1 MRKFDDASGATW
13 VATVRERPGTD
24 YKGRYFLSLR
34 PEGGD
39 EKDEEEGVALL
50 DVRWNSRRTG
60 ERTLE
65 TMSDT
70 ELRRR
75 LRLARGRYRA
85 RSAGESDPA
94 AE

>member
-1 MRKFDDASGATW
+1 MRRFDDASGATW
-13 VATVRERPGTD
+13 VATVKERPGTD
-24 YKGRYFLSLR
+24 YKGRYFLFLR

-39 EKDEEEGVALL
+39 EKDEGEGVALL

-85 RSAGESDPA
+85 RSAGEPDPA

>member
-1 MRKFDDASGATW
+1 MRTFDDTSGATW
-13 VATVRERPGTD
+13 VATVKERPGTD
-24 YKGRYFLSLR
+24 YKGRYFLLLR
-34 PEGGD
+34 PEGAD
-39 EKDEEEGVALL
+39 DEEGVALL
-50 DVRWNSRRTG
+50 DVRWNSRRTA

-85 RSAGESDPA
+85 GSAGTSDPA

>member
-1 MRKFDDASGATW
+1 MREFDDASGATW
-13 VATVRERPGTD
+13 VATVKARPGTD
-24 YKGRYFLSLR
+24 YKGRYYLFLR
-34 PEGGD
+34 PEDGT
-39 EKDEEEGVALL
+39 ETEGVALL
-50 DVRWNSRRTG
+50 DLRWNSERTA

-85 RSAGESDPA
+85 EAGGTPA
-94 AE
+94 PAPE